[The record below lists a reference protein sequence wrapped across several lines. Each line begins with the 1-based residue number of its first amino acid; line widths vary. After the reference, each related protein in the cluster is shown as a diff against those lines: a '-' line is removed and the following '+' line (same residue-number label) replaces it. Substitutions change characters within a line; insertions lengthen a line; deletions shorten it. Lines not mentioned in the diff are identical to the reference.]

1 MSRESYTWMM
11 AKAWLSHQH
20 LLPLGYSIGNW
31 NHYAL
36 IIETTHV
43 AWPYFDVS
51 GTPLSD
57 QVEFLERLTMNADQ
71 SRLNYRLT
79 TIDGVTFRGSVVS
92 ERY

>member
-1 MSRESYTWMM
+1 MDDGEGMSQPPTPS
-11 AKAWLSHQH
+11 
-20 LLPLGYSIGNW
+20 PLGYSIGNW

-51 GTPLSD
+51 ETPLSD
-57 QVEFLERLTMNADQ
+57 QVEFLECLTMNADQ
-71 SRLNYRLT
+71 SPLNCRLT